1 MTYTGVNKVYDAT
14 ATAAVTTTD
23 NRLGADAL
31 TINRTASFADAN
43 AGIAKPV
50 TVTGVSLAGADAGNY
65 TVVTSGSATAD
76 ITARGI
82 TVTANSANKVY
93 GNADPALTFN
103 VGGVGLAGADT
114 ISSVFSGA
122 LARVAGENVAGGP
135 YAINRGSL
143 ASNGNYS
150 ITTYTP
156 GQLTITP
163 RALTITADNKGGV
176 TGQPLPAFTASY
188 SGFVFN
194 DTPANLAGTLAFAT
208 PAVVA
213 SPPGAYTITPSGL
226 SSSNY
231 SIAYVNGTL
240 TLQPG
245 NDTVAR
251 DVLPFINSGVS
262 QLPPPYLSGPLEG
275 GPQALSTNLFSAM
288 QPRNVTGE
296 AQVEGGKPDGGRA
309 PQRLLTGAVKN
320 LVEIVNGGLKVP
332 DTVEVL
338 TLGAVS
344 R

>member
-1 MTYTGVNKVYDAT
+1 
-14 ATAAVTTTD
+14 
-23 NRLGADAL
+23 
-31 TINRTASFADAN
+31 
-43 AGIAKPV
+43 
-50 TVTGVSLAGADAGNY
+50 
-65 TVVTSGSATAD
+65 
-76 ITARGI
+76 
-82 TVTANSANKVY
+82 
-93 GNADPALTFN
+93 
-103 VGGVGLAGADT
+103 
-114 ISSVFSGA
+114 
-122 LARVAGENVAGGP
+122 
-135 YAINRGSL
+135 
-143 ASNGNYS
+143 
-150 ITTYTP
+150 
-156 GQLTITP
+156 
-163 RALTITADNKGGV
+163 
-176 TGQPLPAFTASY
+176 
-188 SGFVFN
+188 
-194 DTPANLAGTLAFAT
+194 
-208 PAVVA
+208 VVA